1 VHRHRRRLS
10 NKNLVRGQR
19 RREKRRRRVRRRRT
33 VWKRSQRPHQESVG
47 RSRRA
52 RRRRILERRL
62 RLFSMLQILVV
73 G

>member
-33 VWKRSQRPHQESVG
+33 VWRRSQRPHQGRVG
-47 RSRRA
+47 RRRRA
-52 RRRRILERRL
+52 RRRTRIREPGMMIPCL
-62 RLFSMLQILVV
+62 